1 MKRHIG
7 IFLLAVAVVAVLLL
21 SSVAFTV
28 DELKDIVL
36 VKTFGKVTRVYQGH
50 DDAGIKFKW
59 PWPVER
65 LVRYDSRTFI
75 TEDPYTELPT
85 LDQHNVL
92 LTVYCSWHI
101 ADPVKFHKA
110 LETEKLANERIRQR
124 LQTHKTDVI
133 SNHPLQDLVNTDP
146 KKMKIPQIE
155 GEILQPLKRELVE
168 EYGVDVEAVG
178 LKRFGLPE
186 SVSEYVINA
195 QKKEQ
200 EKKVQRYKAAGEAEA
215 TAIRARADRAS
226 QQILAFTEAKAL
238 KIRAEGDSAAAR
250 YYGMFS
256 KNERLAM
263 FLRSLDSLKTEL
275 ASKAV
280 ILLDGSQIPA
290 VRFFREGPSI
300 EAMRPPAPDKKDS
313 EQSAG
318 K

>member
-1 MKRHIG
+1 MKRHVG
-7 IFLLAVAVVAVLLL
+7 IFFLALAVVAVLLV
-21 SSVAFTV
+21 STVAFTV

-36 VKTFGKVTRVYQGH
+36 VKTFGKITRIYQGH
-50 DDAGIKFKW
+50 DDAGIRFKW

-65 LVRYDSRTFI
+65 LVRYDARTFT

-85 LDQHNVL
+85 LDQHNIL

-101 ADPVKFHKA
+101 ADPEKFHKA
-110 LETEKLANERIRQR
+110 LETEKLANDRIRGR

-133 SNHPLQDLVNTDP
+133 SNHPLEDLVNTDP
-146 KKMKIPQIE
+146 KKMKIPQME
-155 GEILQPLKRELVE
+155 DEILQPLKSELARD
-168 EYGVDVEAVG
+168 YGVEVESVG
-178 LKRFGLPE
+178 LKRLGLPE

-256 KNERLAM
+256 RNERLAM

-275 ASKAV
+275 SSKAV
-280 ILLDGSQIPA
+280 ILLDGSEIPA
-290 VRFFREGPSI
+290 VRFFRQEPSLD
-300 EAMRPPAPDKKDS
+300 AMEPPTPDRKESDQ
-313 EQSAG
+313 EAG